1 VSLDGLRNR
10 STPALGGFNLT
21 FLAIEIRRLV
31 RNRRTI
37 LVTVIV
43 PAILFLLFKVNR
55 RLAAASS
62 AEFGP
67 AFTMVGIAVYG
78 AMLAATAGGAR
89 VTIERALGW
98 SRQLRLTPLRPVAY
112 VAIKLVTAMLL
123 GLVSVV
129 VVFVLGAIDGVDL
142 AIGTWLATGS
152 LAWLTSLVFASF
164 GLFLGYLLP
173 SENALQVI
181 GPLVGV
187 LSLVGG
193 LFIPLALMPDL
204 VQQIAPF
211 TPTYGVVEIARFPLV
226 GGSFDLFWVLS
237 VVAWTA
243 AFAVLAALQFRRD
256 TRRT

>member
-1 VSLDGLRNR
+1 MNLDRLGKR
-10 STPALGGFNLT
+10 SAPALGGFNLT

-37 LVTVIV
+37 MITIVV

-55 RLAAASS
+55 RLAVSSS
-62 AEFGP
+62 AELGQ

-78 AMLAATAGGAR
+78 AMLAASAGGAR
-89 VTIERALGW
+89 VAIERALGW

-129 VVFVLGAIDGVDL
+129 VVFALGANDGVDL
-142 AIGTWLATGS
+142 PIGTWLAIGI
-152 LAWLTSLVFASF
+152 LAWLTSLVFAAL

-181 GPLVGV
+181 GPLVAI

-193 LFIPLALMPDL
+193 LFIPLSLLPDL
-204 VQQIAPF
+204 VQQIAPY

-226 GGSFDLFWVLS
+226 GGDFNVLWLVS

-243 AFAVLAALQFRRD
+243 VFAVLAALLFRRD